1 MKSSK
6 IKKMSYDQLVT
17 EREKL
22 RKEHFELRMQNVL
35 GHLDNKLALRTVKRD
50 IARLNTLIHQNDI
63 GIAGK

>member
-1 MKSSK
+1 
-6 IKKMSYDQLVT
+6 MSYDQLVT

>member
-1 MKSSK
+1 MKQSK